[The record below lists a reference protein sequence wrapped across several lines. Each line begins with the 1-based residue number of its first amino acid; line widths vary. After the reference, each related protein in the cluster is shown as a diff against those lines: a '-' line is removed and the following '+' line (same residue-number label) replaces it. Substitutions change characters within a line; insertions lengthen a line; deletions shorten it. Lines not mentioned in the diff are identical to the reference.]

1 MTLRRYVIAAVL
13 GLSLVAAA
21 CGDDDDSSSSGTTA
35 AATTAAA
42 TTTAAGATTTAGG
55 ATTSGTGGNAQLCE
69 DRDALKTSITSLDA
83 SEVVS
88 GGVEGLQSKLTEIK
102 DNLAAVRASAGD
114 QLQPEI
120 DDFQTALQDLETAV
134 QNVGSGG
141 VAGLVPAVTK
151 VVQAGSTLVQS
162 LDELEC

>member
-1 MTLRRYVIAAVL
+1 MTLRSYVLAAAV

-21 CGDDDDSSSSGTTA
+21 CGDDDDSSS
-35 AATTAAA
+35 ATTAAA

-55 ATTSGTGGNAQLCE
+55 ATTSGAGGNAQLCA
-69 DRDALKTSITSLDA
+69 DRDALKTSITDLSPA
-83 SEVVS
+83 EVVS
-88 GGVEGLQSKLTEIK
+88 GGVAGLQSTLTEIK

-120 DDFQTALQDLETAV
+120 DEFQTALQELETAV

-151 VVQAGSTLVQS
+151 VVQAGSTLVQG